1 MNDYIRR
8 SGKFIIYMAFI
19 FVVVLVIFPMISR
32 GKAPNITLSDLLHNQ
47 RFTLFFGLLLAYALV
62 YPLITFTKIKRHLN
76 GTFADNREVF
86 EKAFETFQYI
96 KTEETPDKI
105 VYRRKSKFARF
116 AQWYEDSIVI
126 DLTENPLIIS
136 GMRKAVT
143 RIDRIIDHL
152 LIKASE

>member
-8 SGKFIIYMAFI
+8 TGKFIIYLAAI
-19 FVVVLVIFPMISR
+19 FALVLVLFPMISG
-32 GKAPNITLSDLLHNQ
+32 GKAPSLSLSDFIHNQ
-47 RFTLFFGLLLAYALV
+47 RFTLFFGLVLAYAFV
-62 YPLITFTKIKRHLN
+62 YPLIAFVKIKRHLN
-76 GTFADNREVF
+76 GTFTDNRVVF
-86 EKAFETFQYI
+86 EKAFETLQYI
-96 KTEETPDKI
+96 KTEETTDKI
-105 VYRRKSKFARF
+105 IYRRKSKFARF

-126 DLTENPLIIS
+126 DTAENPVIIS

>member
-1 MNDYIRR
+1 MSDYIRR
-8 SGKFIIYMAFI
+8 AGKFIIYMVVI
-19 FVVVLVIFPMISR
+19 FVLVLVLFPMISG
-32 GKAPNITLSDLLHNQ
+32 GKIPGITWNDFIENQ
-47 RFTLFFGLLLAYALV
+47 RFTIFFGFLMAYSFV
-62 YPLITFTKIKRHLN
+62 YPLIAFVRIKRHLN
-76 GTFADNREVF
+76 GTFANNREVF
-86 EKAFETFQYI
+86 DKAFDTLQYI

-126 DLTENPLIIS
+126 DTTENPVVIS